1 MSKFQEKE
9 RAKAIELIEKSELFD
24 GCKAGFVISR
34 KENNYPK
41 KDILLDGYKN
51 LFAPILNQ
59 VIEYF
64 PKNKIS
70 FWKIGGEPTEK
81 PTGHVLSSQIAC
93 LNHLFPIRND
103 KNEVLKIAQ
112 IICEDIVDVLEIKTD
127 DYLPAYIAFETVSD
141 NDYLNESKKPTRGSH
156 CTSVDALI
164 YAKHK
169 NGKNYILP
177 IEWKYT
183 EHYSNADKS
192 VEDRKGEPK
201 DTNGKGQERLNR
213 YSDLINNSAQLK
225 KYDDY
230 KETVYFIEPF
240 YQLMRQTLW
249 AVQMIKNKDK
259 EIIKADD
266 FIHTHIIPNENCD
279 LLEKQYKYSKKNM
292 KTTWREHLQDKSKY
306 KIISP
311 KELLANIDTNKYAD
325 LKNYLEKRY
334 W

>member
-1 MSKFQEKE
+1 MSKYQKQERKD
-9 RAKAIELIEKSELFD
+9 AIELIEKSELFD

-34 KENNYPK
+34 KGKNYPID
-41 KDILLDGYKN
+41 DILLDGYKN

-93 LNHLFPIRND
+93 LNHLFSVRND
-103 KNEVLKIAQ
+103 KAEVLKIAKL
-112 IICEDIVDVLEIKTD
+112 ICEDITDVLEIKSD
-127 DYLPAYIAFETVSD
+127 KYSSEYIAFESVSD
-141 NDYLNESKKPTRGSH
+141 NDYLNECEDKPTRGSH
-156 CTSVDALI
+156 CTSIDALI

-183 EHYSNADKS
+183 EHYGNENKADGEKGN
-192 VEDRKGEPK
+192 VRKG
-201 DTNGKGQERLNR
+201 R
-213 YSDLINNSAQLK
+213 YENLINRSTQLK
-225 KYDDY
+225 PENHKCY
-230 KETVYFIEPF
+230 YFEPF

-249 AVQMIKNKDK
+249 AEQMIKNKDN
-259 EIIKADD
+259 ETVKADD
-266 FIHTHIIPNENCD
+266 FIHVHIIPRENSD
-279 LLEKQYKYSKKNM
+279 LLEKIYPCSNKNM
-292 KTTWREHLQDKSKY
+292 ETTWCEHLQNQSKY

-325 LKNYLEKRY
+325 LKDYLEKRY